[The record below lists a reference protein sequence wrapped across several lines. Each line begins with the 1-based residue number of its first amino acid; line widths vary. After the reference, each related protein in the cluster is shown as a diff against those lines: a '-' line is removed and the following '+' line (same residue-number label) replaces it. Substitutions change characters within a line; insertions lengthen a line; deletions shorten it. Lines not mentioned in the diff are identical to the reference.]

1 MSAKRRWAPV
11 LLICGKSAGE
21 AGDLK
26 GNYWHML
33 FVFCVCV
40 CVCVQAVGGRRDHG
54 APAGHVHR
62 SGLHRDLQH
71 WASSSAAVPVRSLQK
86 IQQHPLPQLQALLL
100 CYTDG
105 ECVCVC
111 VCVCI
116 CIIERLFIRAN
127 HSELNCVCNHEIV
140 QLRHQLRANW
150 WRTSSLQ
157 GQEVT
162 VVIYPRHPWRRTLTL
177 SYPLHIFFW
186 RLIFLFDQC
195 YLFCK

>member
-1 MSAKRRWAPV
+1 
-11 LLICGKSAGE
+11 
-21 AGDLK
+21 
-26 GNYWHML
+26 ML
-33 FVFCVCV
+33 FVFCVLCV
-40 CVCVQAVGGRRDHG
+40 CVCVCAGSGRTQ
-54 APAGHVHR
+54 R
-62 SGLHRDLQH
+62 SWCSCRSCTQIWTSSRPSTLSLKFCSSSCSKSTEDTTTSPSTTSSTASVLHR
-71 WASSSAAVPVRSLQK
+71 WWV
-86 IQQHPLPQLQALLL
+86 
-100 CYTDG
+100 
-105 ECVCVC
+105 CVCVC

-162 VVIYPRHPWRRTLTL
+162 VVIYPRHPWRRTLRL